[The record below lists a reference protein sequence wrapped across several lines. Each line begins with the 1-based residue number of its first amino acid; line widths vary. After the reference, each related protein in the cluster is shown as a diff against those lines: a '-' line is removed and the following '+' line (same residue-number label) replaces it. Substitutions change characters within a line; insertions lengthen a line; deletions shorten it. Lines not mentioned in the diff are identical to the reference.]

1 MKAQSLYHGKRK
13 PTKNNNMGSK
23 PITHRSKSPLRA
35 TFGEITKSGDQNNNS
50 GEGKLLGEAKVVDA
64 DGYVL
69 NANDS
74 GQTTGGTP
82 AVPEVRRT
90 VLYSDLPES
99 QRAAAR
105 EYNMKK
111 FGTHNP
117 TAEGKANNTVVTQAA
132 KPATPGSFERETEY
146 DPVLTEGRDAD
157 KVDTFYPWEAR
168 FARRTQRASVR
179 DEKRRGRQG
188 ERQLNRALKAGVIDQ
203 EEYDAEI
210 GQARRMKYGQGNI
223 AQRQIG
229 IDGGIE
235 GTEGFDAITSQG
247 YQANRRN
254 TLRTDMNRRPQ
265 GEQEAGMR
273 VKADGT
279 EDMTQAE
286 YEAGGKKAMSSGA
299 NAVLEAGDQAT
310 PKTSKAVQDAS
321 VSASESAPEVSMEDA
336 ANQVLANFDNIM
348 ADKEFRSAVRGS
360 DEPEKDLPFDRVKTQ
375 KTQLKSKSIPDLD
388 VKPGAGYKAPVLERQ
403 SSQDMFGSLGE
414 AMELNQNAQDVLR
427 EVDGTNDMMRDSY
440 SGIESNVGT
449 GDRESTKGDVIQLT
463 DGVPVRSNSDR
474 SIIAVDESTPAFKMK
489 YKHSP
494 AMMYKSSPAKMWG
507 PSKQANAGKST
518 GAQNIDNSTP
528 GRPVTQNITRS
539 AKGIVTGKLSQS
551 SAFKMKG
558 FGNGKK

>member
-13 PTKNNNMGSK
+13 PITNNNMGSK
-23 PITHRSKSPLRA
+23 PITHRSKTPLKA
-35 TFGEITKSGDQNNNS
+35 GGD
-50 GEGKLLGEAKVVDA
+50 ELLGKKKVVDA
-64 DGYVL
+64 SGNVL
-69 NANDS
+69 KADDS
-74 GQTTGGTP
+74 GQRTP
-82 AVPEVRRT
+82 AQPATTKTTVKPYSKEWDKEAAGGLTYAEWIKKPGNKEKEQKFVESRT
-90 VLYSDLPES
+90 VTETTP
-99 QRAAAR
+99 
-105 EYNMKK
+105 
-111 FGTHNP
+111 GT
-117 TAEGKANNTVVTQAA
+117 A
-132 KPATPGSFERETEY
+132 GSFERETQYE
-146 DPVLTEGRDAD
+146 PVVTEGRDAD

-188 ERQLNRALKAGVIDQ
+188 VRQLNRALKAGVIDQ

-210 GQARRMKYGQGNI
+210 GQAQRMKYGQGNI

-336 ANQVLANFDNIM
+336 TNQVLANFDNIM

-360 DEPEKDLPFDRVKTQ
+360 DEPEKDLPFDRVKTE

-427 EVDGTNDMMRDSY
+427 EVDGTNNMMRDSY
-440 SGIESNVGT
+440 SGIEANVGT

-474 SIIAVDESTPAFKMK
+474 SIISVDESTPAFKMK

-539 AKGIVTGKLSQS
+539 AKGIATGKLNQS

>member
-1 MKAQSLYHGKRK
+1 
-13 PTKNNNMGSK
+13 
-23 PITHRSKSPLRA
+23 
-35 TFGEITKSGDQNNNS
+35 
-50 GEGKLLGEAKVVDA
+50 
-64 DGYVL
+64 
-69 NANDS
+69 
-74 GQTTGGTP
+74 
-82 AVPEVRRT
+82 
-90 VLYSDLPES
+90 
-99 QRAAAR
+99 
-105 EYNMKK
+105 
-111 FGTHNP
+111 
-117 TAEGKANNTVVTQAA
+117 
-132 KPATPGSFERETEY
+132 
-146 DPVLTEGRDAD
+146 
-157 KVDTFYPWEAR
+157 
-168 FARRTQRASVR
+168 
-179 DEKRRGRQG
+179 
-188 ERQLNRALKAGVIDQ
+188 
-203 EEYDAEI
+203 
-210 GQARRMKYGQGNI
+210 
-223 AQRQIG
+223 
-229 IDGGIE
+229 
-235 GTEGFDAITSQG
+235 
-247 YQANRRN
+247 
-254 TLRTDMNRRPQ
+254 
-265 GEQEAGMR
+265 
-273 VKADGT
+273 
-279 EDMTQAE
+279 
-286 YEAGGKKAMSSGA
+286 
-299 NAVLEAGDQAT
+299 
-310 PKTSKAVQDAS
+310 
-321 VSASESAPEVSMEDA
+321 MEDA

-360 DEPEKDLPFDRVKTQ
+360 DEPEKDLPFDRVKTE

-474 SIIAVDESTPAFKMK
+474 SIISVDESTPAFKMK